1 MKGKEVDMS
10 ILELYVD
17 EEASDRLDAF
27 IANELDNVSRTYI
40 QKLIKDGRIEVN
52 GSLKKAKYLVQ
63 EGDRISI
70 DLPET
75 KKIEILPED
84 ISIDIIYEDEDIV
97 VVNKPQGMVVHPA
110 PGNYSG
116 TLVNSLLYHVDSL
129 SYTNDMTR
137 PGIVHRLDKDTSGV
151 LVVAK
156 NDSSHISLVNQLK
169 ERSVYRE
176 YIALVHDVIK
186 ENSGTIDKPIGRD
199 PKNRKKMTVI
209 ETNSK
214 EAITDFQVLK
224 RYDKYTLI
232 KLQLQTGRTHQIRV
246 HFSHINHPV
255 VGDPVYSNRKNN
267 FKLDMQLLHARKIGF
282 IHPRT
287 GEAVEFQCDPPHV
300 FKTIIKKLDNRGD

>member
-1 MKGKEVDMS
+1 MS

-40 QKLIKDGRIEVN
+40 QKLIKEGRIEVN
-52 GSLKKAKYLVQ
+52 GSLKRAKYLVQ

-84 ISIDIIYEDEDIV
+84 IPIEIIYEDEDIV

-116 TLVNSLLYHVDSL
+116 TLVNSLLYNVDSL

-137 PGIVHRLDKDTSGV
+137 PGIVHRLDKDTSGI

-186 ENSGTIDKPIGRD
+186 ENFGTIDKPIGRD

-214 EAITDFQVLK
+214 EAITDFEVLK
-224 RYDKYTLI
+224 RYDKYTLV

-255 VGDPVYSNRKNN
+255 VGDPVYSNRKNK

-287 GEAVEFQCDPPHV
+287 GEAVEFQCDPPDV
-300 FKTIIKKLDNRGD
+300 FKTIIKKLNNRGD

>member
-1 MKGKEVDMS
+1 MS

-40 QKLIKDGRIEVN
+40 QKLIKEGRIEVN
-52 GSLKKAKYLVQ
+52 GSLKRAKYLVQ

-84 ISIDIIYEDEDIV
+84 IPIEIIYEDEDIV

-116 TLVNSLLYHVDSL
+116 TLVNSLLYNVDSL

-137 PGIVHRLDKDTSGV
+137 PGIVHRLDKDTSGI

-186 ENSGTIDKPIGRD
+186 ENFGTIDKPIGRD

-214 EAITDFQVLK
+214 EAITDFEVLK
-224 RYDKYTLI
+224 RYDKYTLV

-287 GEAVEFQCDPPHV
+287 GEAVEFQCDPPDV
-300 FKTIIKKLDNRGD
+300 FKTIIKKLNNRGD